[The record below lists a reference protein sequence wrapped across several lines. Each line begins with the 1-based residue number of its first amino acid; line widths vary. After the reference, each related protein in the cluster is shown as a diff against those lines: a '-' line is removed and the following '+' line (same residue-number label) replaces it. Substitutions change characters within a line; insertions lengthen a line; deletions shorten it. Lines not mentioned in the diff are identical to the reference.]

1 MAIEIRELIIRA
13 TVSDAAAAG
22 SAGGDGTATPAG
34 NPSGPEIIQECIEQ
48 VFKILDDKKQR

>member
-1 MAIEIRELIIRA
+1 MPIEIRELIIRA

-22 SAGGDGTATPAG
+22 SGGGDGASTPTG

-48 VFKILDDKKQR
+48 VFKIMDDKKER